1 MNTYFAVNSVLTI
14 SSIVVLQRLKNIFHF
29 FFTKFLQRDSNAVK
43 TVFRF
48 KNFLSQKYP
57 SFPNF
62 AFEPKELK
70 NCVSET
76 VLVSV
81 HGEIIGVTDFSELR
95 VPDCKFYI
103 FFSWKIL
110 ELTVL
115 YRRGVFLSHSKNDT
129 NTLNTY
135 ELTIAY
141 LDVLN

>member
-1 MNTYFAVNSVLTI
+1 MNTYFPVNSVLTI

-29 FFTKFLQRDSNAVK
+29 FFTKFLQRDSKAVK

-81 HGEIIGVTDFSELR
+81 HCEIIGVTDFSELR

-103 FFSWKIL
+103 FFS
-110 ELTVL
+110 
-115 YRRGVFLSHSKNDT
+115 
-129 NTLNTY
+129 
-135 ELTIAY
+135 
-141 LDVLN
+141 